1 MSSLNQDNQAISGAL
16 TGESQQGNKMMRY
29 VNEPKSFSGYAKYP
43 ATAKLLDKEILFIV
57 GDHLVE
63 KAETWW
69 NVVGSKS
76 ESWKEFSELFKKQYM
91 VDQEDKWWRQ
101 LQTMKQGPQ
110 DSIDD
115 VALKM
120 EELFDLLGSMSEA
133 FQVRTFLGAINPTI
147 AFEVEKDETATT
159 FSAAKKKAKQI
170 ERSLA
175 KYGANGVVP
184 NRGFTWLKFVLVN
197 CFFFGGKAGT
207 IASQLGATKSL
218 VCFFCDEEGHRKFE
232 CPKFLEKQNG
242 RAMNQTP
249 ATGSSRA
256 LAKRLRLL
264 PNGDTIPFASVDDKR
279 NSNTRN
285 DPRCRSDITLS
296 VPIRVAGKLRP
307 EHMVISDDC
316 EDDTCILGMTW
327 FKQFDV
333 TQKLK
338 ENIIIIPTKGGKSR
352 IRLQGKST
360 IEKPSKQARVYTI
373 SIREIEDDKDTND
386 TNPKYTNNN
395 FDKLI
400 TYDEEI
406 TGDKEIFDTNPELTA
421 TPSSTEENT
430 PEEIK
435 HFIKQ
440 FSNSF
445 AENSGLGKISKEYE
459 HIIELKNP
467 NEMIKTVV
475 STQLVK

>member
-43 ATAKLLDKEILFIV
+43 GGDVCSEAYTWLNRMSRLKATAKLSDKEILFIV

-120 EELFDLLGSMSEA
+120 EELFGLLGSMSEA

-175 KYGANGVVP
+175 KYGANGVMP
-184 NRGFTWLKFVLVN
+184 NRGFSNATNLESDNVGSQHGWNSSSSTVSSLAERLEQLRINLVQLSN
-197 CFFFGGKAGT
+197 VVM
-207 IASQLGATKSL
+207 SQERVAPQVVNSKPVRRSL

-249 ATGSSRA
+249 ATGSNA
-256 LAKRLRLL
+256 
-264 PNGDTIPFASVDDKR
+264 IPV
-279 NSNTRN
+279 N
-285 DPRCRSDITLS
+285 
-296 VPIRVAGKLRP
+296 
-307 EHMVISDDC
+307 
-316 EDDTCILGMTW
+316 
-327 FKQFDV
+327 
-333 TQKLK
+333 
-338 ENIIIIPTKGGKSR
+338 
-352 IRLQGKST
+352 QGK
-360 IEKPSKQARVYTI
+360 
-373 SIREIEDDKDTND
+373 
-386 TNPKYTNNN
+386 
-395 FDKLI
+395 
-400 TYDEEI
+400 
-406 TGDKEIFDTNPELTA
+406 
-421 TPSSTEENT
+421 
-430 PEEIK
+430 
-435 HFIKQ
+435 
-440 FSNSF
+440 
-445 AENSGLGKISKEYE
+445 GLER
-459 HIIELKNP
+459 
-467 NEMIKTVV
+467 
-475 STQLVK
+475 Q